1 MKNMSG
7 TWPDQMTPMK
17 VAMRATVEMVRT
29 LKDRSL
35 ARWVRKGPAV
45 PVGYAPEALW
55 PTARALTTQQL
66 SLTRSTGLG
75 SGSGSDAAE
84 SSACACQNC
93 ARVC

>member
-17 VAMRATVEMVRT
+17 AAMRATVEMVRT

-35 ARWVRKGPAV
+35 ARCTREGPGGA
-45 PVGYAPEALW
+45 GGLGPEALW
-55 PTARALTTQQL
+55 PTAQVLATQQL

-84 SSACACQNC
+84 SSACECQNC